1 MTIHL
6 NNLTYYTGDQLL
18 YDQLNLS
25 LTGNKIIWFIGA
37 NGVGKTTLFNLIM
50 KKIKPDTGHVTVVGD
65 IGYLPQELSFSN
77 TVTIRGY
84 LSNYIAGD
92 REEYKIISVLDDLEM
107 WDVELERLISD
118 LSWGQQRKI
127 AFAKLLLQEC
137 QILLL
142 DEPTNHID
150 AATQEWLT
158 IFLRQWNGMIILIS
172 HDRALLNEVCT
183 TIVEIAD
190 QQAHV
195 YDGNYDAYK
204 IEKEHRYQNALADH
218 TVRLKRKRKMEQRI
232 ADLKQRAS
240 VYDNPK
246 RWRLIRSRE
255 KLFERE
261 IINKP
266 AEKPINEKKLTTSLA
281 GGTHR
286 GKFILSIERAPDGIQ
301 QLIREMYTLLPSSK
315 EGSGEVGWVKLPWT
329 KHIIEL
335 YGTDR
340 LLISWPNGSGKSTL
354 LKAIRQHIS
363 WSDVNAVTIRL
374 ASDLRI
380 CMIDQHLTELNQSA
394 KVLDEFIAKAG
405 AGYGD
410 ERLAKSVLQ
419 QFWLGEEHRR
429 RRVKDLS
436 YGQRVRLRFAQISTN
451 TYDLLILDEP
461 TNHLDIPTRE
471 TIEQALIDY
480 EWALILVSHDQYF
493 VEQMMITQMVE
504 LG

>member
-1 MTIHL
+1 
-6 NNLTYYTGDQLL
+6 
-18 YDQLNLS
+18 
-25 LTGNKIIWFIGA
+25 
-37 NGVGKTTLFNLIM
+37 
-50 KKIKPDTGHVTVVGD
+50 
-65 IGYLPQELSFSN
+65 
-77 TVTIRGY
+77 
-84 LSNYIAGD
+84 
-92 REEYKIISVLDDLEM
+92 M
-107 WDVELERLISD
+107 WDIELDRLISD

-127 AFAKLLLQEC
+127 AFAKLLLQERM
-137 QILLL
+137 ILLL

-150 AATQEWLT
+150 AATQEWLVR
-158 IFLRQWNGMIILIS
+158 FLNTWKGMIILIS

-190 QQAHV
+190 HQAHI

-218 TVRLKRKRKMEQRI
+218 TIRLKRKRKMELRI

-246 RWRLIRSRE
+246 RGRLIRSRE

-261 IINKP
+261 IISKEAPKP
-266 AEKPINEKKLTTSLA
+266 TTHKNLTTNLS

-286 GKFILSIERAPDGIQ
+286 GKFILSVERAPDGIQ
-301 QLIREMYTLLPSSK
+301 QLVREMYDRIDPKQNIQKVQRSSDVQ
-315 EGSGEVGWVKLPWT
+315 GSE
-329 KHIIEL
+329 I

-340 LLISWPNGSGKSTL
+340 LLISWPNGCGKSTL
-354 LKAIRQHIS
+354 LKAIRQYIV
-363 WSDVNAVTIRL
+363 WSDVKSVSIRL
-374 ASDLRI
+374 APELRI
-380 CMIDQHLTELNQSA
+380 CMIDQHLTELNPTA

-405 AGYGD
+405 TGYAD
-410 ERLAKSVLQ
+410 ERLAKSVLK
-419 QFWLGEEHRR
+419 QFGLGEEHRR

-480 EWALILVSHDQYF
+480 EWALILVSHDEYF
-493 VEQMMITQMVE
+493 IQQMMITQVVE